1 MGLDI
6 VAVNRI
12 KRIICNV
19 DAEGWPIDPVTGARL
34 DHETLFRGYQNPDF
48 PGVADEIEEG
58 TFYGF
63 EKSVSFNAGS
73 YSSFGGWR
81 DKLAALAGWPKSR
94 FWHYAKDRW
103 AESHCARCWAG
114 ETGPFSDLIDFSD
127 CSGLLGA
134 SEAARLASN
143 FAQYQSLANRHED
156 EDMRCLYNK
165 WRSACE
171 LAADEGC
178 IIFC

>member
-12 KRIICNV
+12 TRINCNL
-19 DAEGWPIDPVTGARL
+19 DAKGWPIDPVTGVRL
-34 DHETLFRGYQNPDF
+34 DYETFFRGFQNPHF
-48 PGVADEIEEG
+48 PGVAEEIEQG
-58 TFYGF
+58 AFYGF

-73 YSSFGGWR
+73 YFSYSEWR
-81 DKLAALAGWPKSR
+81 DQLAALAGWPKSE
-94 FWHYAKDRW
+94 FWDYAKDRW
-103 AESHCARCWAG
+103 AESHCACCWAG

-134 SEAARLASN
+134 SEAARLASD
-143 FAQYQSLANRHED
+143 FARYQSLANQHED
-156 EDMRCLYNK
+156 EDLCYLYNK
-165 WRSACE
+165 WRAACE
-171 LAADEGC
+171 LAADQGC